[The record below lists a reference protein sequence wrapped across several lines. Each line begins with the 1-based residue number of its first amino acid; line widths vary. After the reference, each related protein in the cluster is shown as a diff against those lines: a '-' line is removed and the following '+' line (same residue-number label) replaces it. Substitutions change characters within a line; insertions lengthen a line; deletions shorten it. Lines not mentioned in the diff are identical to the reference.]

1 MGEAEKLV
9 PDSDERMYACLA
21 QFLQMVGGFIGP
33 LIIFLVKRE
42 SRFVAF
48 HALQALLWQIVVM
61 IGWMV
66 FMALF
71 FSMAFAGFPQPG
83 TKPPPGP
90 PPGFFFLFPLLWL
103 GAMGGWVLTLILA
116 IVYGVKAMR
125 GEWAAYPF
133 IGRLAKRMLGVSGSA
148 N

>member
-21 QFLQMVGGFIGP
+21 HFLQMIGGFIGP

-48 HALQALLWQIVVM
+48 HAVQALLWQVVM
-61 IGWMV
+61 VIGWIVAML
-66 FMALF
+66 LF
-71 FSMAFAGFPQPG
+71 FSLFFATMAGAG

-90 PPGFFFLFPLLWL
+90 PPAFFILFPLIWL
-103 GAMGGWVLTLILA
+103 AAMSGWVVTLILA
-116 IVYGVKAMR
+116 IVYGVKSMR
-125 GEWAAYPF
+125 GEWAAYPL
-133 IGRLAKRMLGVSGSA
+133 IGRWARRLVGV
-148 N
+148 